1 MKRPQYILQTILLM
15 TLPLLFAA
23 CEKEIRLDMDGY
35 KPRIV
40 MNGIIS
46 PDSLIEIRVSKS
58 FLYTDTF
65 TEKSR
70 LGNATLTLYINGE
83 EREKMVKIGTES
95 NTNHDRLGFQYTAL
109 MTLFRSTVRPK
120 TGDRI
125 RIEASAEGFNT
136 AWAETTIPLP
146 PQINRIDTATFFTA
160 QRIMEEINNE
170 YYPGYGVGTLYPDSI
185 HAEELY
191 RNLRIRASITTP
203 PSKLSQYFMLR
214 LRSCNDRIPDH
225 PDMNG
230 YFLGLYT
237 NDDPIFKESYRSSL
251 LEDLL
256 TEGPSYEGVKYFD
269 SAIFSDKL
277 FRNNSYTLDF
287 SITDYYPILTT
298 YEKTGETTEWGYPVY
313 IPVKTEVLNPPLEVQ
328 FTLISPE
335 LYPYYRKGR
344 YDPHSDEESFR
355 QISEP
360 EMTYGN
366 VHNGIGVVGS
376 VSTAT
381 AHIHLPPFSG
391 GGNKVPRR

>member
-1 MKRPQYILQTILLM
+1 
-15 TLPLLFAA
+15 
-23 CEKEIRLDMDGY
+23 
-35 KPRIV
+35 
-40 MNGIIS
+40 
-46 PDSLIEIRVSKS
+46 
-58 FLYTDTF
+58 
-65 TEKSR
+65 
-70 LGNATLTLYINGE
+70 
-83 EREKMVKIGTES
+83 
-95 NTNHDRLGFQYTAL
+95 
-109 MTLFRSTVRPK
+109 
-120 TGDRI
+120 
-125 RIEASAEGFNT
+125 
-136 AWAETTIPLP
+136 
-146 PQINRIDTATFFTA
+146 
-160 QRIMEEINNE
+160 
-170 YYPGYGVGTLYPDSI
+170 
-185 HAEELY
+185 
-191 RNLRIRASITTP
+191 SITTP

>member
-1 MKRPQYILQTILLM
+1 MKRSQYILQTILLM
-15 TLPLLFAA
+15 TLPLFFAT
-23 CEKEIRLDMDGY
+23 CEKEISLDLGNY

-46 PDSLIEIRVSKS
+46 PDSLIEIRISKS
-58 FLYTDTF
+58 FLYTDTL
-65 TEKSR
+65 TNKSR
-70 LGNATLTLYINGE
+70 IEGATLTLYINGE

-136 AWAETTIPLP
+136 AWAETTIPVP
-146 PQINRIDTATFFTA
+146 PQISRIDTTTFFTA
-160 QRIMEEINNE
+160 QRIMEETN
-170 YYPGYGVGTLYPDSI
+170 PGYSIGTLYPDSI

-191 RNLRIRASITTP
+191 RNLRIRLSITTP

-214 LRSCNDRIPDH
+214 LRNSNDRIPDH

-237 NDDPIFKESYRSSL
+237 NDDPIFEESYRSSL

-256 TEGPSYEGVKYFD
+256 TEGPSYEGAKFFD

-287 SITDYYPILTT
+287 SITDFYPILTT
-298 YEKTGETTEWGYPVY
+298 YEKTGETSEWGYPIY

-335 LYPYYRKGR
+335 LYPYYRKGV
-344 YDPHSDEESFR
+344 YDPHSDEESFEL
-355 QISEP
+355 ISEP
-360 EMTYGN
+360 EITYSN
-366 VHNGIGVVGS
+366 VQNGIGVVGS

-381 AHIHLPPFSG
+381 ADIQLPPFPG
-391 GGNKVPRR
+391 GGNRVPRR

>member
-95 NTNHDRLGFQYTAL
+95 NTNQDRLGFQYTAL

-366 VHNGIGVVGS
+366 VHNGIGVVGA

-391 GGNKVPRR
+391 GGNRVPRR

>member
-95 NTNHDRLGFQYTAL
+95 NTNQDRLGFQYTAL

-185 HAEELY
+185 RAEELY

-366 VHNGIGVVGS
+366 VHNGIGVVGA

-391 GGNKVPRR
+391 GGNRVPRR

>member
-1 MKRPQYILQTILLM
+1 MKILREKYPIVVLIIW
-15 TLPLLFAA
+15 TLIFTA
-23 CEKEIRLDMDGY
+23 CEKEIRLDLGDY
-35 KPRIV
+35 RPRIV

-58 FLYTDTF
+58 FLYTDTL
-65 TEKSR
+65 TDKSQ
-70 LGNATLTLYINGE
+70 LKNASLTLYINGE
-83 EREKMVKIGTES
+83 EREKMMMTGYEQHTD
-95 NTNHDRLGFQYTAL
+95 NDRLGFQYTAVMAL
-109 MTLFRSTVRPK
+109 YRSTIRPQ

-146 PQINRIDTATFFTA
+146 PQINRIDTATFFTP

-191 RNLRIRASITTP
+191 RNLRIRVSITTP

-214 LRSCNDRIPDH
+214 LRSSNDRIPDH
-225 PDMNG
+225 PDLNG

-237 NDDPIFKESYRSSL
+237 DDDPIFRESYRNSL
-251 LEDLL
+251 LEDLI
-256 TEGPSYEGVKYFD
+256 TEGTSYEGVKYFD
-269 SAIFSDKL
+269 SAIFSNKL

-298 YEKTGETTEWGYPVY
+298 YKKTGETSEWGYPIYVP
-313 IPVKTEVLNPPLEVQ
+313 IKTEVLNPPLEVQ

-335 LYPYYRKGR
+335 LYPYFRKGE
-344 YDPHSDEESFR
+344 YDPQSDEESFKL
-355 QISEP
+355 ISEP
-360 EMTYGN
+360 ELSYSN
-366 VHNGIGVVGS
+366 VQNGIGVVGA
-376 VSTAT
+376 VSA
-381 AHIHLPPFSG
+381 AKLQINIPPFPG
-391 GGNKVPRR
+391 EKNRVPKR

>member
-1 MKRPQYILQTILLM
+1 MKRTQYILHTILLM

-23 CEKEIRLDMDGY
+23 CEKEIRLDMYGY

-160 QRIMEEINNE
+160 QRIMEEIN
-170 YYPGYGVGTLYPDSI
+170 PGYGVGILYPDSI
-185 HAEELY
+185 RAEELY
-191 RNLRIRASITTP
+191 RNLRIRVSITTP

-256 TEGPSYEGVKYFD
+256 TEGPSYEGEKYFD

-298 YEKTGETTEWGYPVY
+298 YEKTGETSEWGYPVY

-366 VHNGIGVVGS
+366 VHNGIGVVGA

-391 GGNKVPRR
+391 GGNRVPRR